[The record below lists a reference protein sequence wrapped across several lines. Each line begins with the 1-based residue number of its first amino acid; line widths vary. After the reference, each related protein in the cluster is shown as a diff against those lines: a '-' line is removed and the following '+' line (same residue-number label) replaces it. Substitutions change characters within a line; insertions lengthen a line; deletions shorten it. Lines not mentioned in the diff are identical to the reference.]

1 MRTKTKY
8 PTRREQVFME
18 KTILIAD
25 DNKEIVDL
33 LKIYAQKEG
42 YQYICAYDGEQALK
56 FFKERNPSLIL
67 LDIMMPKINGFD
79 VCKQIRQTSNVPI
92 IIISAKAEEQER
104 ILGLDI
110 GADDYVI
117 KPFSH
122 REVLMRVKTVLRR
135 VADDSVDEKSK
146 KIEVAG
152 LLIDMNSYEASV
164 NGKPVILTKKEI
176 EILWLFATNPGRVF
190 TRDHLLENIWG
201 YEYFGDTR
209 TVDTHIKRIR
219 TKLDID
225 DSVGFDIKT
234 VWGVG
239 YKFEVK

>member
-1 MRTKTKY
+1 
-8 PTRREQVFME
+8 ME

-67 LDIMMPKINGFD
+67 LDVMMPKINGFD

-117 KPFSH
+117 KPFSP

-135 VADDSVDEKSK
+135 VADESVDEKSI

-152 LLIDMNSYEASV
+152 LVIDMNSYEASV

>member
-1 MRTKTKY
+1 MF
-8 PTRREQVFME
+8 RRRKVSME

-67 LDIMMPKINGFD
+67 LDVMMPKINGFD

-92 IIISAKAEEQER
+92 SIISAKAEEQER

-117 KPFSH
+117 KPFSP

-135 VADDSVDEKSK
+135 VADESVDEKSK

-152 LLIDMNSYEASV
+152 LVIDMNSYEASV

-225 DSVGFDIKT
+225 DSVGFDIKN

>member
-1 MRTKTKY
+1 
-8 PTRREQVFME
+8 ME

-25 DNKEIVDL
+25 DNKEIVDI
-33 LKIYAQKEG
+33 LKVYAQKEG

-56 FFKERNPSLIL
+56 YFKERNPSLIL
-67 LDIMMPKINGFD
+67 LDVMMPKINGFD

-92 IIISAKAEEQER
+92 IIISAQAEEQER

-117 KPFSH
+117 KPFSP

-135 VADDSVDEKSK
+135 VADDSSDEKSK

-152 LLIDMNSYEASV
+152 LVIDMNSYEASV
-164 NGKPVILTKKEI
+164 NGTPVILTKKEI

>member
-1 MRTKTKY
+1 
-8 PTRREQVFME
+8 ME

-25 DNKEIVDL
+25 DNKEIVDI
-33 LKIYAQKEG
+33 LKVYAQKEG

-56 FFKERNPSLIL
+56 YFKERNPSLIL
-67 LDIMMPKINGFD
+67 LDVMMPKINGFD

-117 KPFSH
+117 KPFSP

-135 VADDSVDEKSK
+135 VADDSSDEKSK

-152 LLIDMNSYEASV
+152 LVIDMNSYEASV
-164 NGKPVILTKKEI
+164 NGTPVILTKKEI

>member
-1 MRTKTKY
+1 MDK
-8 PTRREQVFME
+8 V
-18 KTILIAD
+18 ILIAD
-25 DNKEIVDL
+25 DNKDIVDI

-42 YQYICAYDGEQALK
+42 YKAICAYDGEQALK
-56 FFKERNPSLIL
+56 MYKEYNPILIL
-67 LDIMMPKINGFD
+67 LDVMMPKINGFD

-92 IIISAKAEEQER
+92 IMVTAKSEEADR

-117 KPFSH
+117 KPFSP
-122 REVLMRVKTVLRR
+122 REVMTRIKAVLRR
-135 VADDSVDEKSK
+135 VTDDVVDEKNK

-152 LLIDMNSYEASV
+152 LIIDMNSYEASV
-164 NGKPVILTKKEI
+164 NGKIVVLTKKEI

-219 TKLDID
+219 TKLNLDE
-225 DSVGFDIKT
+225 SVGFDIKT

>member
-1 MRTKTKY
+1 MDK
-8 PTRREQVFME
+8 V
-18 KTILIAD
+18 ILIAD
-25 DNKEIVDL
+25 DNKDIVDI

-42 YQYICAYDGEQALK
+42 YKAVCAFDGEQALK
-56 FFKERNPSLIL
+56 MHREYNPALIL
-67 LDIMMPKINGFD
+67 LDVMMPKINCYD
-79 VCKQIRQTSNVPI
+79 VCRQIRQSSNVPI
-92 IIISAKAEEQER
+92 IMVTAKSDEADK

-110 GADDYVI
+110 GADDYVV
-117 KPFSH
+117 KPFSP
-122 REVLMRVKTVLRR
+122 REVMTRIKAVLRR
-135 VADDSVDEKSK
+135 VNDDSSDDRNK

-152 LLIDMNSYEASV
+152 LVIDMSSYEASV
-164 NGKPVILTKKEI
+164 NGKPVVLTKKEI
-176 EILWLFATNPGRVF
+176 EILWLFATNPGRVY

-219 TKLDID
+219 TKLNLDET
-225 DSVGFDIKT
+225 VGFDIKT

>member
-1 MRTKTKY
+1 MDK
-8 PTRREQVFME
+8 V
-18 KTILIAD
+18 ILIAD
-25 DNKEIVDL
+25 DNKDIVDI

-42 YQYICAYDGEQALK
+42 YKAVCAFDGEQALK
-56 FFKERNPSLIL
+56 MHREYNPALIL
-67 LDIMMPKINGFD
+67 LDVMMPKINGYD
-79 VCKQIRQTSNVPI
+79 VCRQIRQSSNVPI
-92 IIISAKAEEQER
+92 IMVTAKSEEADK

-110 GADDYVI
+110 GADDYVV
-117 KPFSH
+117 KPFSP
-122 REVLMRVKTVLRR
+122 REVMTRIKAVLRR
-135 VADDSVDEKSK
+135 VNDDSNDDRNK

-152 LLIDMNSYEASV
+152 LVIDMSSYEASV
-164 NGKPVILTKKEI
+164 NGKPVVLTKKEI
-176 EILWLFATNPGRVF
+176 EILWLFATNPGRVY

-219 TKLDID
+219 TKLNLDET
-225 DSVGFDIKT
+225 VGFDIKT

>member
-1 MRTKTKY
+1 
-8 PTRREQVFME
+8 ME

-117 KPFSH
+117 KPFSP

-201 YEYFGDTR
+201 SFTNGT
-209 TVDTHIKRIR
+209 TNP
-219 TKLDID
+219 
-225 DSVGFDIKT
+225 
-234 VWGVG
+234 
-239 YKFEVK
+239 

>member
-1 MRTKTKY
+1 
-8 PTRREQVFME
+8 ME

-117 KPFSH
+117 KPFSP

>member
-117 KPFSH
+117 KPFSP

>member
-1 MRTKTKY
+1 MD
-8 PTRREQVFME
+8 

-42 YQYICAYDGEQALK
+42 FQYICAYDGEQALK

-67 LDIMMPKINGFD
+67 LDVMMPKINGFD

-92 IIISAKAEEQER
+92 IIISAKSEEQER

-110 GADDYVI
+110 GADDYVV
-117 KPFSH
+117 KPFSP

-135 VADDSVDEKSK
+135 VTDESVDEKTK
-146 KIEVAG
+146 RIEVAG
-152 LLIDMNSYEASV
+152 LVIDMNSYVASV
-164 NGKPVILTKKEI
+164 NGKPVTLTKKEI

-225 DSVGFDIKT
+225 DSVGFDIRT